1 MAFEIYNG
9 TAANRSVS
17 EMNKIIDKLAEMW
30 EFDSVDETSALHSVT
45 YGDCVLSVDSSQDG
59 AINITADGTSIFST
73 GYRVAFDAPYQYTIV
88 KASNAIMLSMNYDP
102 GVFTTVIIG
111 TTTNIN
117 GGTGKGMLFVD
128 ASQNAAWNAGCGS
141 DIPVQEN
148 DTVLSSDTNNLT
160 QLMQYSFSVGGW
172 YFDNAYR
179 LMRANDINKHELCTI
194 NGERYFVSM
203 RTAIKEE

>member
-9 TAANRSVS
+9 TAADRTVS

-30 EFDSVDETSALHSVT
+30 EFDSVDETSTLHSVT
-45 YGDCVLSVDSSQDG
+45 YGDCVLSVNSSHDG
-59 AINITADGTSIFST
+59 AINITADGTSIFSS
-73 GYRVAFDAPYQYTIV
+73 GYLVVFDAPYRYTIV

-102 GVFTTVIIG
+102 GVFTTIIIG

-117 GGTGKGMLFVD
+117 GGTGKGMLFAD
-128 ASQNAAWNAGCGS
+128 SSTSAYWEAGCGS
-141 DIPVQEN
+141 TIQPQDS
-148 DTVLSSDTNNLT
+148 DTMRSSDTNGLI
-160 QLMQYSFSVGGW
+160 QLIPYAFSVGGW

-179 LMRANDINKHELCTI
+179 VALAERTSNHGLYEIGND
-194 NGERYFVSM
+194 RYYISM